1 MLFFIFLYSLP
12 LKHPHI
18 SATAHS
24 RAYLISLLGAQEV
37 FGHML
42 RQHVGDQRFVP
53 ASHLEHPLLLVVHT
67 DLPQEELPGL
77 TLQLHTPQ
85 KDRKTWCIKIKVS
98 YLKEN
103 ITTLSQVDSEPQW
116 SVIQCGSTGERDSH
130 GGQRSRSKSSWQW
143 SSLSWGTWMAL
154 WMFWKHKQRQNTDDT
169 TITLCC

>member
-18 SATAHS
+18 SATAHT

-85 KDRKTWCIKIKVS
+85 KDRKT
-98 YLKEN
+98 
-103 ITTLSQVDSEPQW
+103 
-116 SVIQCGSTGERDSH
+116 
-130 GGQRSRSKSSWQW
+130 
-143 SSLSWGTWMAL
+143 
-154 WMFWKHKQRQNTDDT
+154 
-169 TITLCC
+169 